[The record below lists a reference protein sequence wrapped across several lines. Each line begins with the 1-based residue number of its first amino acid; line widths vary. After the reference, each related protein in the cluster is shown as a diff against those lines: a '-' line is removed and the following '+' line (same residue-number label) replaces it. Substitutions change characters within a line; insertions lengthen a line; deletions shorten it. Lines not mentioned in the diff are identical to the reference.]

1 MASAWEHFG
10 EIANVAQLT
19 GLDAVRL
26 IGMIVKAASTARM
39 HKKNCR
45 QFAQHL
51 KLIGNLLEQLKIS
64 ELKRYPET
72 REPLEQLEE
81 SLRRSYILVNSC
93 QDRSYLYLLAM
104 GWNIVY
110 QFRKAQ
116 NEIDRYLRLV
126 PLITLVDNSRV
137 RERLEVIE
145 KDQCEYTLDDE
156 DQRVQT
162 VILKPDPDH
171 HDAAV
176 LKKTLSC
183 SYPNLPFNEALKK
196 ENEKL
201 QLELQ
206 RSQANWDVNQCEFIQ
221 RLLDVTEVA
230 YSLPEKLS
238 PEKTHKKVEHTYT
251 DANSDKGHSSDEKSH
266 KRIDT
271 VSGSRSA
278 TGGSYQK
285 EDWHTDLLACCSEP
299 YLCIKTFFYPC
310 GTFSKIATVANN
322 RPISSAEA
330 CNELMAYSL
339 ILSCCCYTCCI
350 RRKLRKSL
358 NITLTSVALDPL
370 EVKEQ
375 AVLGTK
381 TQMNTSNRL
390 RKKHDNATMELSPAL
405 TKHISFVN
413 NPLLFESLGHERGRR
428 IMSDAPV
435 CCEDLGPSY
444 LQAWIHDI
452 IRFIVVGKIAAHKFS
467 CLARMQSLHPF
478 FTS

>member
-1 MASAWEHFG
+1 MSSWDHFG

-19 GLDAVRL
+19 GLDAVKL

-64 ELKRYPET
+64 ELKKYSET

-81 SLRRSYILVNSC
+81 ALRRSYILVNSC

-126 PLITLVDNSRV
+126 PLITLVDNARV

-145 KDQCEYTLDDE
+145 MDQHEYTLDEE
-156 DQRVQT
+156 DRKVQD
-162 VILKPDPDH
+162 VIMKPEPLNDQTM
-171 HDAAV
+171 V

-183 SYPNLPFNEALKK
+183 SYPNLAFNEALKK

-206 RSQANWDVNQCEFIQ
+206 RSQANLDVNQCGVIQ
-221 RLLDVTEVA
+221 HLIEVTEAVVA
-230 YSLPEKLS
+230 NSLPQKSSPVKASKKLES
-238 PEKTHKKVEHTYT
+238 NY
-251 DANSDKGHSSDEKSH
+251 SDVSEKSNSFDDSYP
-266 KRIDT
+266 KKSDSRT
-271 VSGSRSA
+271 TSRKTSSVSSGDDLLSRR
-278 TGGSYQK
+278 GSYRH
-285 EDWHTDLLACCSEP
+285 EEWHTDLLGCCSEP
-299 YLCIKTFFYPC
+299 SLCMKTFFYPC
-310 GTFSKIATVANN
+310 GTFAKIATVATN
-322 RPISSAEA
+322 RHMSSAEA

-350 RRKLRKSL
+350 RRKLRKTL
-358 NITLTSVALDPL
+358 NITGGFVDDFLSHLMCCCCALVQEL
-370 EVKEQ
+370 REVEIRGVYGPEK
-375 AVLGTK
+375 TK
-381 TQMNTSNRL
+381 TSPPTSQF
-390 RKKHDNATMELSPAL
+390 MES
-405 TKHISFVN
+405 
-413 NPLLFESLGHERGRR
+413 
-428 IMSDAPV
+428 
-435 CCEDLGPSY
+435 
-444 LQAWIHDI
+444 
-452 IRFIVVGKIAAHKFS
+452 
-467 CLARMQSLHPF
+467 
-478 FTS
+478 